1 VTSRIDRRDLFWVGL
16 IAVSFIFGLAV
27 SWERWGNPLVDC
39 GREMNQPLRLARG
52 EVLYSDIRHIYGPL
66 SPHLNSLLY
75 EIFGPSLGVLY
86 AGGIITAVVIV
97 ALVYW
102 LARQLMAPP
111 AASAATLSLI
121 WMCAFKQAGN
131 YILPYSYAALYGC
144 ALGLISLALLVSFI
158 RKSTE
163 GEREEGAGSLAADA
177 WLLGAG
183 LAAGATILAKTEMGF
198 AAVIAGVVAVG
209 LTTYP
214 SPRRSMAV
222 GGIYLLPVVVVV
234 LAVYGTIAAR
244 VGWQTLSSE
253 SFLFLQNL
261 PRELIFYNK
270 WISGFDHPGES
281 VARMM
286 SAAARM
292 AALAIIIGTV
302 SLLFARRGESY
313 TGPMIE
319 PSKAA
324 TDSGKIS
331 YLQLWVL
338 FGASLLLFLLVPLF
352 GRVQYDQGPYLGM
365 PVLLAGLL
373 IAALIR
379 YQKQVTFS
387 GRATGEMIVVITF
400 AAFALAGLARVILRV
415 RSGGAYS
422 SYLLPGSV
430 ILFTYMLNPGAWAHL
445 LGDPFRNEKARRTAS
460 NISLG
465 LLFIWIAVT
474 SGVIAYRYRS
484 GNTYPLVT
492 ARGTM
497 ITTPDLGTAMSEAIG
512 FIERETVPGEAV
524 AVMPEGTS
532 LNFFTGR
539 PHPLREEI
547 TTPGFLDKRG
557 EQRVI
562 RQLTESNTRLILIT
576 NRPTIEFAATAFG
589 IDYYQDLMRWVEENF
604 EQRAVFGLDHNPDLE
619 IGDRTFFIRAYVR
632 RGR

>member
-1 VTSRIDRRDLFWVGL
+1 MTSRIDRRDLFWVVL

-52 EVLYSDIRHIYGPL
+52 EMLYSDVRHIYGPL
-66 SPHLNSLLY
+66 SPYLNSLLY

-86 AGGIITAVVIV
+86 AGGIVTAVLIV

-111 AASAATLSLI
+111 AASAAALSLI

-131 YILPYSYAALYGC
+131 YILPYSYAALHGC
-144 ALGLISLALLVSFI
+144 ALGLISLALLVGYI
-158 RKSTE
+158 RNSRD
-163 GEREEGAGSLAADA
+163 GEREAGGNPLAATA

-198 AAVIAGVVAVG
+198 AAVIAGIVAVG

-222 GGIYLLPVVVVV
+222 AGTYLLPAVALV
-234 LAVYGTIAAR
+234 LAVYGAIAAR
-244 VGWQTLSSE
+244 VGWHTLSSE

-281 VARMM
+281 VVRMI

-292 AALAIIIGTV
+292 AALGIVIGTV
-302 SLLFARRGESY
+302 SLIFARRSEPYRAS
-313 TGPMIE
+313 MIE

-324 TDSGKIS
+324 ADSGKIS

-338 FGASLLLFLLVPLF
+338 LGASLLLFVLIPLF
-352 GRVQYDQGPYLGM
+352 GRLQYDQGPYLGM

-379 YQKQVTFS
+379 YQKQVSLS
-387 GRATGEMIVVITF
+387 GKATGEIITLITF

-430 ILFTYMLNPGAWAHL
+430 ILFTYMLNPSAWAHL

-460 NISLG
+460 NITLCM
-465 LLFIWIAVT
+465 LFVWVVVT

-484 GNTYPLVT
+484 GYTYPLVT

-497 ITTPDLGTAMSEAIG
+497 ITVPDLGAAMSEAID
-512 FIERETVPGEAV
+512 FIERETAPGEPV
-524 AVMPEGTS
+524 AIMPEGTS

-547 TTPGFLDKRG
+547 TTPGFLDKKG

-562 RQLTESNTRLILIT
+562 RRLIESNTRLILIT
-576 NRPTIEFAATAFG
+576 NRPTIEFAANVFG
-589 IDYYQDLMRWVEENF
+589 VDYYQDLMRWIGENF
-604 EQRAVFGLDHNPDLE
+604 EQRAVLGLDHNPNLE

-632 RGR
+632 RDK